1 VASENEFCK
10 NPTSKDT
17 ITTIDSESYDSI
29 GGHKHSLDQHTT
41 SNSFLI
47 STHQVNALI
56 MGPAGYRVADFMR
69 AGGIMSVL
77 FLTAMMLMM
86 NLVF

>member
-1 VASENEFCK
+1 MTVA
-10 NPTSKDT
+10 
-17 ITTIDSESYDSI
+17 I
-29 GGHKHSLDQHTT
+29 TT
-41 SNSFLI
+41 SNLFLI
-47 STHQVNALI
+47 PTHQVNALI